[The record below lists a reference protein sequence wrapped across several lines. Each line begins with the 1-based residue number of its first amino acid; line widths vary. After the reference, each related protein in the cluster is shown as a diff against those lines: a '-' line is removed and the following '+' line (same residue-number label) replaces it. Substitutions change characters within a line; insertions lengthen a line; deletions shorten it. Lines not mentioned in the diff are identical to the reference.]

1 MRYARAVAKKL
12 RSILVPVDG
21 SAPAKRAAALA
32 ARLADG
38 TEAVVTLLYVD
49 VPGAKTKAKAAREHE
64 ALETFKEATKAFGR
78 GAIEARL
85 VTRSGDP
92 GPTVVELAAELEPDL
107 LVVGRRGVGRVRA
120 LMLGSVS
127 EYVLAHVSCPVTI
140 VK

>member
-1 MRYARAVAKKL
+1 MAKKL

-32 ARLADG
+32 ASLADG
-38 TEAVVTLLYVD
+38 SEAVVTLLYID
-49 VPGAKTKAKAAREHE
+49 VPGGKAKAKATRDRE

-85 VTRSGDP
+85 VTRSGEP
-92 GPTVVELAAELEPDL
+92 GPTIVELAEELEPDL
-107 LVVGRRGVGRVRA
+107 LVIGRRGVGRVRA
-120 LMLGSVS
+120 LVLGSVS
-127 EYVLAHVSCPVTI
+127 EYVLANATCPITI

>member
-1 MRYARAVAKKL
+1 MAKKL

-32 ARLADG
+32 ASMADG

-49 VPGAKTKAKAAREHE
+49 VPESKPKAKATRDRE

-92 GPTVVELAAELEPDL
+92 GPTILELAGELGPDL
-107 LVVGRRGVGRVRA
+107 IVIGRRGVGRMRA
-120 LMLGSVS
+120 LVLGSVS
-127 EYVLAHVSCPVTI
+127 EHVLANAPCPVTI

>member
-1 MRYARAVAKKL
+1 MAKKL

-21 SAPAKRAAALA
+21 SPPAKRAAALA
-32 ARLADG
+32 AGIADG

-49 VPGAKTKAKAAREHE
+49 VPDAKPKAKATRDRE

-92 GPTVVELAAELEPDL
+92 GPTILELAGELGPDL
-107 LVVGRRGVGRVRA
+107 IIIGRRGVGRVRA
-120 LMLGSVS
+120 LVLGSVS
-127 EYVLAHVSCPVTI
+127 EYVLANAPCPVTI